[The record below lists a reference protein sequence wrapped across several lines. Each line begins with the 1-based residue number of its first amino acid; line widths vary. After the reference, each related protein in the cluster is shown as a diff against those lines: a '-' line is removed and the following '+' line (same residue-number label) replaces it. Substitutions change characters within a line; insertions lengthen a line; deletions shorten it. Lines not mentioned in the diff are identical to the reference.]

1 MADYPMLNRR
11 TLLGGGAAFGA
22 AALLP
27 GAVLAQPAARVLSP
41 IERQWPQ
48 ATAMVERYVGQHK
61 LPGAVAAFG
70 WGSGP
75 LATISRGILGFD
87 NPAPIGPDSLF
98 RVYSMTKPVTGMA
111 AMILIDEGKLG
122 LDQPLAD
129 IFPEFARMQVAI
141 DPAKGLEARPAR
153 SQITIRQLMT
163 HTSGLGY
170 SIGGNK
176 VGAELMRLGVVPAVV
191 SKLQVPGLTA
201 PVATVGPD
209 EFIKRAATVPLVAE
223 PGTVW
228 SYAMGLDV
236 LGLTIGR
243 VTGMPFAQFLHER
256 MFAPAG
262 MTSTWFQVPTEAV
275 PRLTTNNGMAGGIA
289 APIDKGSD
297 SIYAQPP
304 AFGFGGAG
312 LVTSPAD
319 YDRFLQL
326 IVNRG
331 RIGTTQV
338 IPERAVA
345 LGTSNLLP
353 PGVATAGTLAGGG
366 GFGAGGKVGVGAEEG
381 YFGWAGAAGTV
392 GFANTRTGLRAG
404 FYVQFMPASAFPS
417 VSDFQAAVRAD
428 TLARP
433 PA

>member
-1 MADYPMLNRR
+1 MTEYSNLNRR
-11 TLLGGGAAFGA
+11 
-22 AALLP
+22 ALLVGGVAL
-27 GAVLAQPAARVLSP
+27 GATALFPRSVLAKAADGP
-41 IERQWPQ
+41 PPFERQWPQ
-48 ATAMVERYVGQHK
+48 ATAMAERYVGQHK

-70 WGSGP
+70 WGTGP
-75 LATISRGILGFD
+75 LGTISRGILGFD
-87 NPAPIGPDSLF
+87 HPVPMGPDSLF

-111 AMILIDEGKLG
+111 AMILIDEGKLR

-129 IFPEFARMQVAI
+129 IFPEFAQMQVAI
-141 DPAKGLEARPAR
+141 DPAKGLDARPAR

-191 SKLQVPGLTA
+191 SKLQVPGMTA
-201 PVATVGPD
+201 PVPTPGPD
-209 EFIKRAATVPLVAE
+209 EFIERAATVPLVAE

-228 SYAMGLDV
+228 SYSMGLDI
-236 LGLTIGR
+236 LGLAIGR
-243 VTGMPFAQFLHER
+243 ITGRPFAQFMHER
-256 MFAPAG
+256 IFEPAG
-262 MTSTWFQVPTEAV
+262 MASTWFQVPAEAV

-326 IVNRG
+326 VANRG
-331 RIGTTQV
+331 KIGGRQV
-338 IPERAVA
+338 LPERAVE

-353 PGVATAGTLAGGG
+353 PGVSTVGTMAEGA
-366 GFGAGGKVGVGAEEG
+366 GFGAGAKVGIGAEEG

-404 FYVQFMPASAFPS
+404 FYAQFMPANAFPS
-417 VSDFQAAVRAD
+417 VTDFLSAVRAD